1 MSKARGKRGRA
12 CISTLFLIGL
22 IAITSACKA
31 GGEDPLNAVYRI
43 DEAEIRLRDG
53 RFEIPAAPGSAALLS
68 AVVFDTPVFG
78 DLDGDGIPDAA
89 LILVY
94 QAGGSGTFYYL
105 AAALKRENGFR
116 GTNAILL
123 GDRIKP
129 RAVRIHEGTITAE
142 FLDRGAGE
150 PMASAPTIAA
160 SRTAVVDGDGLVE
173 LKLTR

>member
-12 CISTLFLIGL
+12 CIFTFFLIGL
-22 IAITSACKA
+22 GAIFSACEA
-31 GGEDPLNAVYRI
+31 GGEDPLNAVYWI
-43 DEAEIRLRDG
+43 DEAEIRMRDG
-53 RFEIPAAPGSAALLS
+53 RFEIPAAPGSAAMLS
-68 AVVFDTPVFG
+68 TVVLDTPVFG

-94 QAGGSGTFYYL
+94 QGGGSGTFYYL

-116 GTNAILL
+116 GTHAILL

-129 RAVRIHEGTITAE
+129 RAVRIHERTIIAE

-150 PMASAPTIAA
+150 PMASAPTVAV
-160 SRTAVVDGDGLVE
+160 SRAAVVDGDGLVE
-173 LKLTR
+173 LR